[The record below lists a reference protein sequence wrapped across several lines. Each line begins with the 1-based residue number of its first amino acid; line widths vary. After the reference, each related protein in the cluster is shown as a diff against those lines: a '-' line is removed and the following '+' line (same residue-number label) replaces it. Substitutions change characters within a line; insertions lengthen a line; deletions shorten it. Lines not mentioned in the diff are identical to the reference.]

1 MLACIAAHVLCGHV
15 REYRPLLA
23 KLSAQRFQ
31 KLNEVFDGR
40 RLETLDQAMDVLHP
54 APWFRFQTQTNS
66 VRDPHALQELEDF
79 DHTNKWPTKQ
89 VKHERKIDAFDTRAD
104 RAQEVSNLTS
114 TINILKCDAATH
126 ANDIV
131 SASALRKEMSA
142 KDKLMIRRIR
152 KYRLFPTAEQRKKLH
167 QFMGT
172 CRWTY
177 NKGVAHFR
185 KTNVSSAQTLRDLY
199 VTEKSKKQR
208 VYPEDME
215 PPPQWAYE
223 TPKTFR
229 FNALRKFESGVKSAF
244 SNKINGNISKFKI
257 QFKSRKKDGRY
268 FTFCE
273 DAGRANI
280 MYKTGESRAMLSIS
294 KLKNIPIKC
303 DPGIEITNE
312 IQITNTNGFWYA
324 VIPQYVR
331 PGEFDNRGK
340 TIALDPGMKA
350 FMTGVDL
357 DGNALHIG
365 RGNKEHLDKYRARIR
380 NAQQEMASI
389 KNFKGHRS
397 GRQWRALARAKRAF
411 HCATAKLS
419 NCVKEMHYQ
428 TSTYLTKHYDTIILP
443 VFNSSV
449 MVKKATRVTTR
460 SIDYSRVSSTS
471 SSGNSYKRSANSWAS
486 HWSFAQRCTRV
497 RHAVDAQDFI

>member
-257 QFKSRKKDGRY
+257 QFKSRKKDGA
-268 FTFCE
+268 TSPSVKMPE
-273 DAGRANI
+273 
-280 MYKTGESRAMLSIS
+280 EPIS
-294 KLKNIPIKC
+294 
-303 DPGIEITNE
+303 
-312 IQITNTNGFWYA
+312 
-324 VIPQYVR
+324 
-331 PGEFDNRGK
+331 
-340 TIALDPGMKA
+340 
-350 FMTGVDL
+350 
-357 DGNALHIG
+357 
-365 RGNKEHLDKYRARIR
+365 
-380 NAQQEMASI
+380 
-389 KNFKGHRS
+389 
-397 GRQWRALARAKRAF
+397 
-411 HCATAKLS
+411 
-419 NCVKEMHYQ
+419 
-428 TSTYLTKHYDTIILP
+428 
-443 VFNSSV
+443 
-449 MVKKATRVTTR
+449 
-460 SIDYSRVSSTS
+460 
-471 SSGNSYKRSANSWAS
+471 
-486 HWSFAQRCTRV
+486 CTRLAS
-497 RHAVDAQDFI
+497 REQCYRFPS